1 MSFDLIVVIKHILE
15 VIILVDDLKKSTT
28 CQSDTVTNSE
38 RLAT

>member
-28 CQSDTVTNSE
+28 CQSQTLLQTV
-38 RLAT
+38 RG